1 MTLGLCTTYDLKK
14 KSLFSN
20 SSTISWT
27 IRKFSHRFEMKMY
40 GWISLRRVVI
50 SMNLYSTCSV
60 HCCHHHRHLVL
71 RFGVHMSTINQSKIV
86 QNAPFIA
93 SNTPSLQ
100 HNHCEIPLHTINN
113 SSRTILHTLTHTHTS
128 DIFRRHFST
137 VIGRLHCIIVSLPLF
152 RFQMS
157 IHFEF
162 IEMQH
167 ASHNKCC
174 PICVLFGLFV
184 VVVVSGADGIKTG
197 FG

>member
-128 DIFRRHFST
+128 DIFRRPFPLSS
-137 VIGRLHCIIVSLPLF
+137 VACIALLSLCRCSDFKCLF
-152 RFQMS
+152 ISNLLRCSMLRTTNAVQFV
-157 IHFEF
+157 F
-162 IEMQH
+162 
-167 ASHNKCC
+167 CLVC
-174 PICVLFGLFV
+174 LLLLLCLVLM
-184 VVVVSGADGIKTG
+184 A
-197 FG
+197 